1 MVTFE
6 FPELILNELECWYG
20 TTMETGHSEKWHL
33 QSFELCL
40 KTSVGGKEKNRQI
53 KKTKKKT

>member
-40 KTSVGGKEKNRQI
+40 KTSVGGER
-53 KKTKKKT
+53 KK